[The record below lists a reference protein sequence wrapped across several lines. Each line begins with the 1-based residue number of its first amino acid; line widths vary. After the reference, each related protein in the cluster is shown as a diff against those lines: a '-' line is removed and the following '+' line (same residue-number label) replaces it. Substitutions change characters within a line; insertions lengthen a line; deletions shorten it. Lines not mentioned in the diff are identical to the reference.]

1 MNHAAVFLFVVV
13 VVLALIAIAAYFYSR
28 ERRSKLL
35 REHFGPEYDRVVEKE
50 KDVRRAEAALLE
62 RTRTRKTFHIRPLS
76 STDQTSFTNQW
87 NVVQS
92 RFVDDPSG
100 AVVEADR
107 LVDEIMEA
115 RGYPVRDFDQQAE
128 IISVDHPVVVQNY
141 RVAHNIAI
149 RQNQGK
155 ASTEDLRK
163 AVVHYRSLFDEL
175 LYDSR
180 LERKVVNR

>member
-50 KDVRRAEAALLE
+50 KDVRRAEAA
-62 RTRTRKTFHIRPLS
+62 
-76 STDQTSFTNQW
+76 
-87 NVVQS
+87 
-92 RFVDDPSG
+92 
-100 AVVEADR
+100 
-107 LVDEIMEA
+107 
-115 RGYPVRDFDQQAE
+115 
-128 IISVDHPVVVQNY
+128 VVQNY

-149 RQNQGK
+149 RQDQGK

-175 LYDSR
+175 LYDSD
-180 LERKVVNR
+180 LERKVANR